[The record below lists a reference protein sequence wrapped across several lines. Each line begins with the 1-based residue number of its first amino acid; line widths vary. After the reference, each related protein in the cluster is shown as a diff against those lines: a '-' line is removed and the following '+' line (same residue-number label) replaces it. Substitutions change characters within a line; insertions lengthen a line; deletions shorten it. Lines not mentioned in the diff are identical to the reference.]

1 MLMNKLT
8 GPLIAV
14 IVSATSLIPFAAMA
28 ARNDDAQIRSLEARF
43 AKAVAAK
50 DIDAVMKVYS
60 PHVFVFDVIP
70 PRQYVGAAAY
80 RADWKGFL
88 AGFAG
93 PVKMQ
98 ITDLVVSTDGMV
110 GYGHSIQRASGVDA
124 KGNAVDLTVRVTDV
138 YRKHAGAWSIVQEHV
153 SVPVDLDTG
162 KADLTSKP

>member
-8 GPLIAV
+8 GRLIAV
-14 IVSATSLIPFAAMA
+14 ILSAASLIPFAAMA
-28 ARNDDAQIRSLEARF
+28 ARNDDAQIRGLEAHF

-50 DIDAVMKVYS
+50 DIDAVMKAYS
-60 PHVFVFDVIP
+60 PDVFVFDVIP

-80 RADWKGFL
+80 REVWKGVL
-88 AGFAG
+88 AGFTG
-93 PVKMQ
+93 PVKME

-110 GYGHSIQRASGVDA
+110 GYSHSIQRVSGVDA
-124 KGNAVDLTVRVTDV
+124 KGKPVDLTVRVTDV
-138 YRKHAGAWSIVQEHV
+138 YRKQAGAWSIVQEHV

>member
-1 MLMNKLT
+1 MNKLT
-8 GPLIAV
+8 GPLTAV
-14 IVSATSLIPFAAMA
+14 ILSAAALVPFAAMA
-28 ARNDDAQIRSLEARF
+28 AQQDDAQIRGLEARF

-50 DIDAVMKVYS
+50 DLDAVMKVYS
-60 PHVFVFDVIP
+60 PDVFVFDVIP

-80 RADWKGFL
+80 REDWKGVF
-88 AGFAG
+88 AGFTG
-93 PVKMQ
+93 PIKME

-124 KGNAVDLTVRVTDV
+124 KGKPVDLTVRVTDV
-138 YRKHAGAWSIVQEHV
+138 YRKQAGAWSIVQEHV

>member
-1 MLMNKLT
+1 M
-8 GPLIAV
+8 
-14 IVSATSLIPFAAMA
+14 PFAAMA
-28 ARNDDAQIRSLEARF
+28 APNDDAQIRGLEARF

-50 DIDAVMKVYS
+50 DIDAVMKAYS
-60 PHVFVFDVIP
+60 PRVFVFDVIP

-80 RADWKGFL
+80 REDWKGFM

-93 PVKMQ
+93 PIKMQ

-124 KGNAVDLTVRVTDV
+124 KGKTVDLTVRVTDV
-138 YRKHAGAWSIVQEHV
+138 YRKQAGAWSIVQEHV

-162 KADLTSKP
+162 QADLTSKP

>member
-1 MLMNKLT
+1 MNKLT
-8 GPLIAV
+8 GPLIAAV
-14 IVSATSLIPFAAMA
+14 VSAVSLMPFAAMA
-28 ARNDDAQIRSLEARF
+28 APNDDAQIRGLEARF

-50 DIDAVMKVYS
+50 DIDAVMKAYS
-60 PHVFVFDVIP
+60 PRVFVFDVIP

-80 RADWKGFL
+80 REDWKGFM

-93 PVKMQ
+93 PIKMQ

-124 KGNAVDLTVRVTDV
+124 KGKTVDLTVRVTDV
-138 YRKHAGAWSIVQEHV
+138 YRKQAGAWSIVQEHV

-162 KADLTSKP
+162 QADLTSKP